1 MSNKVSVAALKDRV
15 VVVVAGKDDAARKDA
30 VGEKEEEEVNNPR
43 VANDRVPRRKA
54 IERDARERL
63 ESMTDLMIAQFW
75 LVSQKGTKGDNDDDD
90 SFPLTRC
97 VDRDQVE
104 GMMDGRKDSWSVKR
118 TKDEE
123 RDATSY

>member
-75 LVSQKGTKGDNDDDD
+75 LVSQKEQK
-90 SFPLTRC
+90 
-97 VDRDQVE
+97 E
-104 GMMDGRKDSWSVKR
+104 IMMMMISSL
-118 TKDEE
+118 
-123 RDATSY
+123 